1 MRVNC
6 NTHTWSLLSSNC
18 TTYLGPSA
26 EHPYLCI
33 CVCMGHETQCSPDGV
48 RIVTLSG
55 GLPRLSSPFRCACAV
70 GPALVVDRVCA
81 GARVIRSAHLF
92 ARAVARAGHERTCSP
107 DCVWIV
113 TRPGGLPRHPSP
125 SDALASLDPR
135 WPDGHSRAG
144 ALVTRCPLLPSLT
157 QQLGR
162 ECAFPCHAIVRLR
175 LPRQYHHMC
184 GCYLPQH
191 PR

>member
-1 MRVNC
+1 M
-6 NTHTWSLLSSNC
+6 
-18 TTYLGPSA
+18 A
-26 EHPYLCI
+26 
-33 CVCMGHETQCSPDGV
+33 D
-48 RIVTLSG
+48 G
-55 GLPRLSSPFRCACAV
+55 GLPHSSSPFRCACVV

-107 DCVWIV
+107 DCVWIA

-175 LPRQYHHMC
+175 LPRQYAGIPVPDKCAIGSIHMRSIHC
-184 GCYLPQH
+184 GVLPSIIW
-191 PR
+191 PSPMVVVVVAEVVIPDVAPSFPS